1 MVTLRD
7 NKMGKRALISVS
19 NKERIIDFA
28 SQLTSFGYEIV
39 STGGTLK
46 TLADAGVP
54 VISVSQITQY
64 PEAFGGR
71 VKTLH
76 PVIHGGILYRRGHDG
91 DEETRRELN
100 VDAIDMVVVNLYP
113 FRQTVATPHTTKS
126 EAIEQIDIGGPTLV
140 RAAAKNASDV
150 AVVVDPNDY
159 TALADELEAHGGMLS
174 AQTKQKLAIKAFEHT
189 ARYDAAIADYLKQ
202 TVDDSPSLPETWTIG
217 LDKALSLRY
226 GENPHQQ
233 AALYATDAV
242 PALPTE
248 AVLQGKALSYN
259 NLLDLDAAVAA
270 VAEFDA
276 PTAVV
281 VKHNNPCGVGTHAT
295 SIAEAVSLALEGDPK
310 SAFGS
315 IVALNRPCDEDV
327 IQRLAKLFFEVL
339 VAPEFTEAATNRL
352 ARRKNLR
359 VVKLDPKNVSQR
371 LKARVRLTN
380 VGVVAQ
386 TIDERLP
393 PDIRSNWEVVT
404 AAKPTTE
411 QLAALDF
418 LWRVCKHVRSN
429 AIVIGSA
436 ERTFGIGAGQ
446 MSRVD
451 AVEIALKKAT
461 GDTHIACLASD
472 AFFPFRDNIDVAAQ
486 AGIQAIVEPG
496 GSRRDAEVIEA
507 ANEHGISMVF
517 TGRRHFRH

>member
-1 MVTLRD
+1 
-7 NKMGKRALISVS
+7 MGKRALISVS
-19 NKERIIDFA
+19 DKERIIDFA
-28 SQLTSFGYEIV
+28 SRLTSFGYKIV

-46 TLADAGVP
+46 TLTDAGIP
-54 VISVSQITQY
+54 AISVSQLTQY
-64 PEAFGGR
+64 PEVFGGR

-76 PVIHGGILYRRGHDG
+76 PAIHGGILFRRGHQD
-91 DEETRRELN
+91 DEATRRELN
-100 VDAIDMVVVNLYP
+100 IDAIDMVVVNLYP
-113 FRQTVATPHTTKS
+113 FRKTVANPQTTER
-126 EAIEQIDIGGPTLV
+126 EAIEQIDIGGPCLV

-150 AVVVDPNDY
+150 AVVVDPDDY
-159 TALADELEAHGGMLS
+159 AALADELEEHDGLLS
-174 AQTKQKLAIKAFEHT
+174 LQTRKKLAIKAFEHT
-189 ARYDAAIADYLKQ
+189 ARYDAAIADYLKG
-202 TVDDSPSLPETWTIG
+202 TVEDSPILPTTWTIG

-233 AALYATDAV
+233 AALYGSDAV
-242 PALPTE
+242 PALPAE
-248 AVLQGKALSYN
+248 ASLQGKALSYN

-281 VKHNNPCGVGTHAT
+281 IKHTNPCGVGTHAT
-295 SIAEAVSLALEGDPK
+295 RIADAVSLALEGDPK
-310 SAFGS
+310 SAFGG
-315 IVALNRPCDEDV
+315 IIALNRPCDEDV
-327 IQRLAKLFFEVL
+327 TKRLCKLFFEVL
-339 VAPEFTEAATNRL
+339 VAPEFTEAAKNRL

-359 VVKLDPKNVSQR
+359 VVELDPRGTSER
-371 LKARVRLTN
+371 LQARFRLTN

-386 TIDERLP
+386 TKDERFP
-393 PDIRSNWEVVT
+393 ADIRNSWEVVT
-404 AAKPTTE
+404 EAKPTTE

-436 ERTFGIGAGQ
+436 ERTFGVGAGQ

-451 AVEIALKKAT
+451 AVEIALKKST
-461 GDTHIACLASD
+461 GDTHSACLASD

-507 ANEHGISMVF
+507 ANEHGVAMVF